1 MTMNRQGVPSLVTC
15 SLRTMVFTGDF
26 DTKFTTLHNNNS
38 NMGLELAS
46 YKAAIGLRR
55 SDGLGCLSLLAGIRN
70 FLALL
75 SVFRTIDALSS
86 G

>member
-1 MTMNRQGVPSLVTC
+1 MELE
-15 SLRTMVFTGDF
+15 FDDF
-26 DTKFTTLHNNNS
+26 VRFGAKFTALRNNNS
-38 NMGLELAS
+38 DLGLELAS

-75 SVFRTIDALSS
+75 SVFRTINALWSA
-86 G
+86 